1 MHLICPPHPPPQ
13 KKFAYPLFF
22 ISSGYYSR
30 PKRHWKQC
38 LCKILGWGVGGA
50 NKVHYGKFGNGVS
63 LKKKNAFRLIPGSFT
78 LLSKQRLKVTLP
90 FGSNLDGPHYYFRLW
105 PRVKTERMKSC
116 ENLTWI
122 MCWLFLAGW
131 LDTPQM
137 VSTIYGTPS
146 SW

>member
-1 MHLICPPHPPPQ
+1 MSWLEAILPYLHAKLLHNLCFSFLLGITAVPRD
-13 KKFAYPLFF
+13 
-22 ISSGYYSR
+22 IWNSGYA
-30 PKRHWKQC
+30 KLW
-38 LCKILGWGVGGA
+38 GA
-50 NKVHYGKFGNGVS
+50 NKVRYGKCGRAVS
-63 LKKKNAFRLIPGSFT
+63 LKKKKKKKKNAWSQVTFT
-78 LLSKQRLKVTLP
+78 LLLKQRLGVTLG
-90 FGSNLDGPHYYFRLW
+90 FNLDGPHYHFRLW

-137 VSTIYGTPS
+137 VSTFYGTPS